1 MSYMTAKQKILQK
14 VYPAFIKLTRFLNI
28 QNKVIQ
34 NKENIQPVVPPD
46 NLSIRMNSGKEISIG
61 SLKGKKL
68 MIVNTASN
76 CGYTAQYEGLQK
88 LYEQF
93 QDRLE
98 IIGFPSNDFKEQ
110 EKGTDEE
117 IASFCKVNYG
127 VTFPL
132 AKKSSVL
139 KGMGQEELYKWLT
152 SREQNGWNEQEPTW
166 NFSKYLIDE
175 QGVLTHYFDPSVLP
189 EDEEL
194 VKAIGI
200 DKPMLS

>member
-14 VYPAFIKLTRFLNI
+14 VYPAFIKITRFLNV
-28 QNKVIQ
+28 QNKVIE
-34 NKENIQPVVPPD
+34 NKEKVQPVISP
-46 NLSIRMNSGKEISIG
+46 NHLSIRMNSGKELPIG

-93 QDRLE
+93 HDRLE

-110 EKGTDEE
+110 EKGTDDQ
-117 IASFCKVNYG
+117 IASFCKLNYG

-132 AKKSSVL
+132 AKKCSVL
-139 KGMGQEELYKWLT
+139 KGMGQEEVYKWLT
-152 SREQNGWNEQEPTW
+152 NKEQNGWNEQQPTW

-175 QGVLTHYFDPSVLP
+175 QGTLTHYFDPSVLP
-189 EDEEL
+189 GDEEL
-194 VKAIGI
+194 MKAIAAETTI
-200 DKPMLS
+200 